1 MIELGAIRKV
11 LEVFGSKGIVCGLV
25 VSDKLVMIRDEIGEV
40 IILKRV
46 FDRVGD
52 VELLLGLS
60 CVARSLGSNERG
72 LTG

>member
-11 LEVFGSKGIVCGLV
+11 LEVFGSQGIVGSLAV
-25 VSDKLVMIRDEIGEV
+25 GDEFVLIRDEIGEV
-40 IILKRV
+40 VILEGI

-52 VELLLGLS
+52 VELLLRLG
-60 CVARSLGSNERG
+60 CVAGSLGSDERG